1 MGIDRVFRKQVRKA
15 SRSFLGKKMNALAL
29 RVGGVELCAFLNLVF
44 TAVLGFIIT
53 FPIYEVGGVYAAIPT
68 GGFTLVL
75 LFLISLAMAVSFLS
89 IKSLEIAV
97 RPLLGFAIMFSL
109 PFGLLSLPLLN
120 SLSKK
125 EEGS

>member
-1 MGIDRVFRKQVRKA
+1 MRRA
-15 SRSFLGKKMNALAL
+15 SRSFLGKKMNALAC
-29 RVGGVELCAFLNLVF
+29 RIGGVEFCAFLNLVF
-44 TAVLGFIIT
+44 TAALGFLIT

-68 GGFTLVL
+68 GGFTLIL

-89 IKSLEIAV
+89 IKPLEIAV

-125 EEGS
+125 EKDG